1 MTPPSSILMG
11 KHHHMGLQLDK
22 LLSDQAVHLV
32 EGLELDKLNEKF
44 LPIKDTHQVHLGWN
58 FKMAETQLESFSQ
71 VTPSLFFS
79 YAVIPFFCR
88 ESNPVIPPS
97 GVRNRNITEEHTP
110 FKSTSSTCDGSMNRD
125 YTVLFPLVSQG
136 VLVSSLRVQNY
147 VLISSLRNR
156 KVLICHSVL
165 IRLIIWSSFGNFKKG
180 QI

>member
-1 MTPPSSILMG
+1 MTPLSSLLMR
-11 KHHHMGLQLDK
+11 KQHMGLHLDK

-44 LPIKDTHQVHLGWN
+44 LPIKDTHQVGYVQGATHNVFFFVLCVL
-58 FKMAETQLESFSQ
+58 TLEYLNAMLNHCFVYS
-71 VTPSLFFS
+71 
-79 YAVIPFFCR
+79 
-88 ESNPVIPPS
+88 SNPVIPPS